1 MPTLTLKILSFPLK
15 KAECQRGR
23 GNAPGNSS
31 EAVDGNNLHKHFGGL
46 EVGFREITHS
56 QHTLRRNAVVNE
68 QKRLS
73 LSVSFENDNLA
84 QALRMAKLSNSKR
97 KIQSAE
103 RKMRADLLLRT
114 GESI

>member
-84 QALRMAKLSNSKR
+84 QALRMAKLSN
-97 KIQSAE
+97 
-103 RKMRADLLLRT
+103 
-114 GESI
+114 